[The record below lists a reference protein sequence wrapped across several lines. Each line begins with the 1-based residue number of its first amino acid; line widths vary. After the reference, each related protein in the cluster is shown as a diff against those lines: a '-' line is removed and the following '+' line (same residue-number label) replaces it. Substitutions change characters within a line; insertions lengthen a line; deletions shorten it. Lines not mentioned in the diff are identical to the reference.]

1 MPIELERKVFFPVQR
16 KQREDT
22 IASRATYLE
31 KENALLR
38 AQLSTIREEKNSL
51 QAILF
56 IRRRLL
62 QRCHQQQQQQR
73 PLIQGPE
80 QVFGLLMLEQQQR
93 LQREFRPK
101 IEVVDDDDDV
111 NVDIDVDDRRHQVDD
126 HHSPVVDLSR
136 K

>member
-1 MPIELERKVFFPVQR
+1 
-16 KQREDT
+16 
-22 IASRATYLE
+22 
-31 KENALLR
+31 
-38 AQLSTIREEKNSL
+38 
-51 QAILF
+51 
-56 IRRRLL
+56 
-62 QRCHQQQQQQR
+62 
-73 PLIQGPE
+73 
-80 QVFGLLMLEQQQR
+80 MLEQQQR